1 MEITKEQDEAIRT
14 MRAEAAHVNDLR
26 KKLESSETKLTSKA
40 KEFFKEVFGTGIETR
55 PIFVFDRST
64 LGFQAESIKADTANG
79 KGDNVYIY
87 GHLCEYTGVKKEDPD
102 LPKLEAVFSLSDLML
117 KSKRV
122 FKDYLAWVRALKDG
136 LPIKSSLLEAQKN
149 LKEAEERLRDSKETI
164 YSIIETWIKDFY
176 KVEVKRGTVILF
188 HPTPDYKEIFEVKDF
203 AFDNDSGLILV
214 KGEVIGWRN
223 TLVIPIYEL
232 VPKIKEV
239 YLNMED
245 YKAYTLSGERK

>member
-64 LGFQAESIKADTANG
+64 LGFQAESIEANTGNG

-87 GHLCEYTGVKKEDPD
+87 GHLCEYTGEKREDPD
-102 LPKLEAVFSLSDLML
+102 LPKLEAAFSLSDLTL

-122 FKDYLAWVRALKDG
+122 FKDYLAWARALKGG

-149 LKEAEERLRDSKETI
+149 LKEAEERLRDSRETI
-164 YSIIETWIKDFY
+164 HSIIETWIKDFY
-176 KVEVKRGTVILF
+176 KVEIKRGTVILF
-188 HPTPDYKEIFEVKDF
+188 HPTPDYKEAFEVKDF

-239 YLNMED
+239 YLSMED

>member
-1 MEITKEQDEAIRT
+1 MEVNRAQCEKMKEMNAKGRILYNLQQQ
-14 MRAEAAHVNDLR
+14 L
-26 KKLESSETKLTSKA
+26 KKSESEFAVSCSEL
-40 KEFFKEVFGTGIETR
+40 FKGLFGKNIGDR
-55 PIFVFDRST
+55 PICVLSRAR
-64 LGFQAESIKADTANG
+64 LGFQAEGFDIREDGTLFVSGRLYEYVYKGDTAY
-79 KGDNVYIY
+79 DA
-87 GHLCEYTGVKKEDPD
+87 KE
-102 LPKLEAVFSLSDLML
+102 VSFSLSDLVG
-117 KSKRV
+117 KTTKV
-122 FKDYLAWVRALKDG
+122 FKNYSDWVDSLKGG
-136 LPIKSSLLEAQKN
+136 LPITEDLIVAQEN

-176 KVEVKRGTVILF
+176 KVEIKRGTVILF
-188 HPTPDYKEIFEVKDF
+188 HPTPDYKEVFEVKDF

-239 YLNMED
+239 YLSMED

>member
-1 MEITKEQDEAIRT
+1 MEITKEQDTVIQAMQSMAVRVIS
-14 MRAEAAHVNDLR
+14 LR
-26 KKLESSETKLTSKA
+26 KQLESIETSLNNKA
-40 KEFFKEVFGTGIETR
+40 KEFFKEVFGEGIETR

-64 LGFQAESIKADTANG
+64 LGFQAESIEIDTLNG
-79 KGDNVYIY
+79 KGENVYVY
-87 GHLCEYTGVKKEDPD
+87 GRLYEYTGVKRENPD
-102 LPKLEAVFSLSDLML
+102 LPDPEAMFSLPDLML
-117 KSKRV
+117 KAKRV

-136 LPIKSSLLEAQKN
+136 LPIKSSLVEAQKN

-176 KVEVKRGTVILF
+176 KVEIKRGTVILF
-188 HPTPDYKEIFEVKDF
+188 HPTPDYKEVFEVKDF

-223 TLVIPIYEL
+223 TLVLPIYEL